1 MLEKMTICQAECDD
15 LEALYAC
22 DEFAAQSAHRRELI
36 KRNVLAGNCYLA
48 QASAALGYVMLDYSF
63 FGNGFV
69 SLLYV
74 SQAARQRGV
83 GCALMRHA
91 ESVCKTEKL
100 FTSTNMSNAIMQA
113 LLNKLGYAL
122 SGVLHELDEGDP
134 ELVFFKKL
142 R

>member
-1 MLEKMTICQAECDD
+1 MLEKMNIRQAECDD
-15 LEALYAC
+15 LEALCAC
-22 DEFAAQSAHRRELI
+22 DEFAAHSAHRRELI
-36 KRNVLAGNCYLA
+36 NRNVLVGNCYLA

-74 SQAARQRGV
+74 SHAARQRGV
-83 GCALMRHA
+83 GSALMRHA

-113 LLNKLGYAL
+113 LLTKLGYAL

>member
-1 MLEKMTICQAECDD
+1 
-15 LEALYAC
+15 
-22 DEFAAQSAHRRELI
+22 SHRRELI
-36 KRNVLAGNCYLA
+36 KRNVLAGNCYIALA
-48 QASAALGYVMLDYSF
+48 DGVLGYVMLEYSF
-63 FGNGFV
+63 YGNGFV

-74 SQAARQRGV
+74 SENARRMGA
-83 GCALMRHA
+83 GSALMRHA
-91 ESVCKTEKL
+91 ESVCQTDKL

-113 LLNKLGYAL
+113 LLDKLGYAL